1 MFPLRAAAL
10 ALALLCQP
18 ARPDLHPRSCSE
30 LAKLLSP
37 RGHGGPG
44 PSRDLAAG
52 DHLKVCPQLHTC
64 CTSEMEEKLSQ
75 QSQQEFRKEVLE
87 TSNALHSTFA
97 SRYRKFD
104 EFFKELVN
112 NAEKSL
118 NDMFVHTY
126 GMVYKKNA
134 DVFQDLFKELKK
146 YYMAG
151 NLNLE
156 DMLNDFWARLLE
168 RMFRLINPQY
178 HFTEEYLDC
187 ISKYTEQLK
196 PFGDVPRKLKLQVT
210 RAFIAARTFT
220 QGLRVAREVVSK
232 VSTVSQLFLC
242 L

>member
-1 MFPLRAAAL
+1 MLRLEVL
-10 ALALLCQP
+10 ALINNHQIIDANN
-18 ARPDLHPRSCSE
+18 S
-30 LAKLLSP
+30 
-37 RGHGGPG
+37 
-44 PSRDLAAG
+44 
-52 DHLKVCPQLHTC
+52 
-64 CTSEMEEKLSQ
+64 
-75 QSQQEFRKEVLE
+75 FI
-87 TSNALHSTFA
+87 ST
-97 SRYRKFD
+97 

-210 RAFIAARTFT
+210 RAFIAARTFA
-220 QGLRVAREVVSK
+220 QGLRVAREVVGK
-232 VSTVSQLFLC
+232 VSTVSKLFLYPKS
-242 L
+242 LHFGIVYEVRIPSRL